1 MSHNFGFGKGVN
13 DNTMICRECGARIDD
28 NASECK
34 FCGAVYGETESVE
47 PIPEPVAEE
56 SLTSEMAQEEIDAII
71 DENEI
76 KRHAQIEKLSQTK
89 HNNNHRH
96 GRNRHF

>member
-1 MSHNFGFGKGVN
+1 
-13 DNTMICRECGARIDD
+13 MICRECGARIDD

-76 KRHAQIEKLSQTK
+76 KRHAQIEKLSAEK
-89 HNNNHRH
+89 SCSSHSP
-96 GRNRHF
+96 